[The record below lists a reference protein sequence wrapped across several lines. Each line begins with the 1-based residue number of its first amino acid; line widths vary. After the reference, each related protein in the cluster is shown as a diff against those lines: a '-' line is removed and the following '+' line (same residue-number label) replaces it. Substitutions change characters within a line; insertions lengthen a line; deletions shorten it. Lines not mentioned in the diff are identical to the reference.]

1 VLGAPRAYL
10 NCLVSV
16 LICTTFHAR
25 GPCAQEPDVYN
36 PSRAPSISEEMEHLG
51 IVDLQR
57 ATGKERETSEEQR
70 EWELAGQ
77 TGRQRLDRERLKF
90 EIWKRDRC

>member
-1 VLGAPRAYL
+1 
-10 NCLVSV
+10 
-16 LICTTFHAR
+16 
-25 GPCAQEPDVYN
+25 
-36 PSRAPSISEEMEHLG
+36 MEHLG